1 MVYFGRAWYFIFL
14 IINTYLQT
22 YKSLKMKPL
31 VVLLVSAVGTLL
43 VTHVISGRWDYLI
56 AGNIAMAIMLLFT
69 ALGHFIY
76 WKGMIMMVPGFIPA
90 KKQMVFLTSIF
101 EVLFAIGLCIP
112 SSRRLTADLLI
123 LFFLLVLP
131 ANVNAAQKGVDYQD
145 ASFEGRGANYLWL
158 RIPMQ
163 LFFIAWVAYFGL
175 ILVQPE

>member
-1 MVYFGRAWYFIFL
+1 MAYFSRARCFIFL

-22 YKSLKMKPL
+22 HKSLEMKPL
-31 VVLLVSAVGTLL
+31 VVLLVSAIGTLF
-43 VTHVISGRWDYLI
+43 VVHFISGGWDYLI
-56 AGNIAMAIMLLFT
+56 AGNIGMAIMLLFT
-69 ALGHFIY
+69 ALGHFVY

-90 KKQMVFLTSIF
+90 KKQMVFLVGIF
-101 EVLFAIGLCIP
+101 EVIFAVGLWVP

-131 ANVNAAQKGVDYQD
+131 ANINAAQKSVDYQA

-175 ILVQPE
+175 IAA